1 VVVGVV
7 CVCVGGGAREHSTET
22 SWGGRHVCKSNEVF
36 RSESGSGSSGKGRT
50 HLPAAAAAAAA
61 MLGLGVRCQGVMC
74 RDWKLLSGVG
84 QH

>member
-1 VVVGVV
+1 MVVGVV

-22 SWGGRHVCKSNEVF
+22 SWGGRHVCKSNEAF

-50 HLPAAAAAAAA
+50 HLPAAAAAAT
-61 MLGLGVRCQGVMC
+61 LGLGVGCRGVMC
-74 RDWKLLSGVG
+74 RYWKLLSGVG